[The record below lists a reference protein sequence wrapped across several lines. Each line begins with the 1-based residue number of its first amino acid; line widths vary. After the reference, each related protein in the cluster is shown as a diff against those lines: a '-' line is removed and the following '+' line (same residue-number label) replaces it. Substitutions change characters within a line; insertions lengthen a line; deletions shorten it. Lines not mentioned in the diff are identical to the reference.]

1 MKKTTTL
8 TKLPAILSAGLLAM
22 PAAQAVEVDVSGFIR
37 QEMAYSISND
47 QNPMNRGTA
56 VVSGTLPDSSGGP
69 DFVKQDFDYDNE
81 WNMMATRAEVNFS
94 IGISENV
101 KAFVKV
107 RGFYSADVF
116 NDVSVENGAK
126 DVNQFRVDHH
136 GKCASIFEVC
146 DDDFMIDLPSAYIDY
161 SEGDLWVRFGVQQIA
176 WGEAIFFR
184 VMDAPNG
191 LDLRRHTFLD
201 LASEEYAD
209 ERISSPAIRV
219 SYNLNSNWEIETFAQ
234 MFQPSVLPQAGTAYS
249 VINNPFTVR
258 NDVGFDKVNN
268 KINAGVRLVGQ
279 LGDLGLQFMATARH
293 NPDPIFKWQ
302 AGGQTALDPAFA
314 GLGIGDFSSQPFR
327 STSVAGAIGAP
338 GSGTLGG
345 VDWMTVAHL
354 SGVDGVEAVNVLARE
369 FDFIGSFLSAQL
381 GLPGPDYAT
390 SIEDGRLVLDAFSS
404 AIGDMEASIVPIY
417 ASENVFGFGA
427 NYIFY
432 SEPDTWLDQL
442 VVRFEMTYTPDK
454 KFTNNF
460 SRNFIEEDEW
470 VTGLVLEKYRRFSD
484 DFPATFL
491 VFQWMHKSESDLS
504 GRHLRFLGGDANKAP
519 SGGEESGGWDA
530 VSFAIQQPL
539 PGLIWR
545 LDMNVLYDLNGS
557 YLIQPGARYKPNRSW
572 TLEGFASFLDSKDNA
587 GALQPLA
594 WADEVTLRLTY
605 QF

>member
-1 MKKTTTL
+1 MKRTKTL
-8 TKLPAILSAGLLAM
+8 TRLPAIFSAGLLAM
-22 PAAQAVEVDVSGFIR
+22 PAAHAVEVDVSGFIR

-56 VVSGTLPDSSGGP
+56 VVSGTVPNTTGGA
-69 DFVKQDFDYDNE
+69 DFIKKDFDYDNE
-81 WNMMATRAEVNFS
+81 WNMMATRAEVNFT

-116 NDVSVENGAK
+116 NDVSIESGAK
-126 DVNQFRVDHH
+126 DVNQFRVDQH
-136 GKCASIFEVC
+136 GKCAGILEVC

-161 SEGDLWVRFGVQQIA
+161 SKDNLWVRIGNQQIA

-184 VMDAPNG
+184 VMDTPNG

-201 LASEEYAD
+201 LATEEYAD

-219 SYNLNSNWEIETFAQ
+219 SYNLNNNWEIETFAQ
-234 MFQPSVLPQAGTAYS
+234 MFQPSVLPQPGTAYS
-249 VINNPFTVR
+249 VIGSPFRIR
-258 NDVGFDKVNN
+258 NDIGFDKVNN
-268 KINAGVRLVGQ
+268 KINLGVRLVGQ
-279 LGDLGLQFMATARH
+279 LGDLGLQFMATSRH
-293 NPDPIFKWQ
+293 NPDPIFKW
-302 AGGQTALDPAFA
+302 APGGQTALDPAFNA
-314 GLGIGDFSSQPFR
+314 FGNFSDQPFR
-327 STSVAGAIGAP
+327 STSFPGAVGAP
-338 GSGTLGG
+338 NSGTYGG
-345 VDWMTVAHL
+345 HDWMTSAHIMGL
-354 SGVDGVEAVNVLARE
+354 NGVEAINILGQE
-369 FDFIGSFLSAQL
+369 FAMIGNFMENSPL
-381 GLPGPDYAT
+381 GLSGPDYVNSVAEG
-390 SIEDGRLVLDAFSS
+390 SLVLDSFFS
-404 AIGDMEASIVPIY
+404 AIGDLEADIVPIY

-454 KFTNNF
+454 KFTNNM

-484 DFPATFL
+484 AIPATFL

-504 GRHLRFLGGDANKAP
+504 GRHLSNLGGTPTKAP

-557 YLIQPGARYKPNRSW
+557 YLIQPGVRYKPSRSW
-572 TLEGFASFLDSKDNA
+572 TIEGFASFLDSKDNA

-594 WADEVTLRLTY
+594 WADEVSLRLTY

>member
-1 MKKTTTL
+1 MKKAKNL
-8 TKLPAILSAGLLAM
+8 TKLPAIFSAGLLAI
-22 PAAQAVEVDVSGFIR
+22 PVAHAVEVDVSGFIR

-56 VVSGTLPDSSGGP
+56 AVSGTLPNTTGGA
-69 DFVKQDFDYDNE
+69 DFIKKDFDYDND

-146 DDDFMIDLPSAYIDY
+146 DDDFMIDLPSAYLDY
-161 SEGDLWVRFGVQQIA
+161 SEGDLWVRFGIQQIA

-184 VMDAPNG
+184 VMDTPNG

-234 MFQPSVLPQAGTAYS
+234 MFQPSVLPQRGSPYS
-249 VINNPFTVR
+249 IINSPFRTR
-258 NDVGFDKVNN
+258 NDIGFDKVDD
-268 KINAGVRLVGQ
+268 KINVGVRLVGQ
-279 LGDLGLQFMATARH
+279 LGDLGLQFMATSRH
-293 NPDPIFKWQ
+293 NPDPIFKWGP
-302 AGGQTALDPAFA
+302 GGQTALDPAFA
-314 GLGIGDFSSQPFR
+314 PLGNFSDQPFR
-327 STSVAGAIGAP
+327 STTNPGAVGAAN
-338 GSGTLGG
+338 SGTYGG
-345 VDWMTVAHL
+345 EDWMTVAHL
-354 SGVDGVEAVNVLARE
+354 MGLDGVEAINVLGQE
-369 FDFIGSFLSAQL
+369 FAFVGNFLTAS
-381 GLPGPDYAT
+381 GFTGPNYVN
-390 SIEDGRLVLDAFSS
+390 SITEGRLALDIFSS
-404 AIGDMEASIVPIY
+404 AIGDLEADIIPVY

-432 SEPDTWLDQL
+432 AEPDSWLDQL

-454 KFTNNF
+454 KFTNNL

-470 VTGLVLEKYRRFSD
+470 VTGLVLEKYTRFSD
-484 DFPATFL
+484 TFPATFL
-491 VFQWMHKSESDLS
+491 VFQWMHKSESDLG
-504 GRHLRFLGGDANKAP
+504 GRHLSTLGGSATKAP
-519 SGGEESGGWDA
+519 TGGEESGGWDA

-557 YLIQPGARYKPNRSW
+557 YLIQPGVRYKPNKDW
-572 TLEGFASFLDSKDNA
+572 TIEGFASFLDSKDNA

-594 WADEVTLRLTY
+594 WADEVTMRLTY